1 MPGLE
6 LAQDLIILLV
16 AVALLAWGARA
27 IGVAYPIVLVVGGIG
42 LAFIP
47 GLADVELDPELVFL
61 IFLPPLVHAAAYR
74 TGTKRLRDNAAEI
87 TVLAVA
93 LVAFTIVVVAVV
105 AHALVDGITWPAAVA
120 LGAIV
125 APTDPVA
132 ATSVFRRAGAP
143 ERVEGVVEG
152 ESLVNDATGLVV
164 LRIAIVAAVSGHFSA
179 WHGVGDLIL
188 VSGGGFAIGIVVA
201 IVSGW
206 VRSRLD
212 DSLIEITITLLT
224 PYVAYIAAEK
234 LDVSGVLAAV
244 TSGALLG
251 SRDYKLSSAGTR
263 LEAYAFWGVLTFLLE
278 SSLFVLV
285 GLQVRTVFD
294 DLPISTGALIGAAA
308 AITAAVVAAR
318 LLVAFGLWRLPFRE
332 RIVVGWSGMRGAVS
346 LAAALSIPLTTDLGA
361 GFPERDVI
369 ICLTLIVIGA
379 TLVGQGLTLPW
390 LVAWVLPAD
399 ASDPGARA
407 HAMARFE
414 SVTAALDEI
423 SALSTRSDIS
433 PSLVERA
440 RELYSSRA
448 SQLAGECR
456 LGVAEADS
464 DTGAWIGLR
473 LELLT
478 VERQALVEARDQGE
492 ITNAVVLSVERDLD
506 LEEERLQARRATE
519 PAAA

>member
-1 MPGLE
+1 LE
-6 LAQDLIILLV
+6 LAQDLILLLI

-27 IGVAYPIVLVVGGIG
+27 IGVAYPIVLVIGGIV

-74 TGTKRLRDNAAEI
+74 TGTKRLRDNAPEI
-87 TVLAVA
+87 TVLAVG
-93 LVAFTIVVVAVV
+93 LVGATIVTVAVV
-105 AHALVDGITWPAAVA
+105 AHALVPGLTWPAAVA

-164 LRIAIVAAVSGHFSA
+164 LRIAIAAAVSGSFSA
-179 WHGVGDLIL
+179 WNGVGDLIL
-188 VSGGGFAIGIVVA
+188 VAAGGFAVGVA
-201 IVSGW
+201 GAMISGW
-206 VRSRLD
+206 LRSRLD

-224 PYVAYIAAEK
+224 PYAVYVAAEK
-234 LDVSGVLAAV
+234 LHVSGVLAAV
-244 TSGALLG
+244 TSGAVLG
-251 SRDYKLSSAGTR
+251 SRDHRLSSAGTR

-285 GLQVRTVFD
+285 GLQVRTVFQ
-294 DLPISTGALIGAAA
+294 DLPISTGVLIAAGA
-308 AITAAVVAAR
+308 AITAAVVVTR
-318 LLVAFGLWRLPFRE
+318 LLIALGLWRLSLRE
-332 RIVVGWSGMRGAVS
+332 RAVVGWSGMRGAVS
-346 LAAALSIPLTTDLGA
+346 LAAALSIPLTTDLGT
-361 GFPERDVI
+361 GFPQRGVI

-390 LVAWVLPAD
+390 LVSWVLPPD
-399 ASDPGARA
+399 PTEPGARA
-407 HAMARFE
+407 HAMARFD
-414 SVTAALDEI
+414 SVTAALDQI
-423 SALSTRSDIS
+423 SDLSAHGDVA
-433 PSLVERA
+433 PSLIERA

-448 SQLAGECR
+448 GQLAGECR

-464 DTGAWIGLR
+464 DTDAWLALR
-473 LELLT
+473 LELLQ
-478 VERQALVEARDQGE
+478 VERQSLVEARDQGE
-492 ITNAVVLSVERDLD
+492 IANAVVLSVERDLD
-506 LEEERLQARRATE
+506 LEEERLQARRSTE
-519 PAAA
+519 AAAGVG